1 MPYNLDSINTIEK
14 YVKYIDFEDF
24 KSDIKTYQAVI
35 SELEIIGEATKN
47 IYDFLKIKYPEYP
60 WRLIIDMRNRI
71 SHAYFGIN
79 FKLIWDVILYDLPKL
94 KDIIIQIK
102 ETL

>member
-1 MPYNLDSINTIEK
+1 MPYNRSKELYVLD
-14 YVKYIDFEDF
+14 DFEDF
-24 KSDIKTYQAVI
+24 KSDRKTYQAVI
-35 SELEIIGEATKN
+35 RELEIIGKATKN

-71 SHAYFGIN
+71 SYAYFGIN
-79 FKLIWDVILYDLPKL
+79 FKLIWGVILYDLPKL